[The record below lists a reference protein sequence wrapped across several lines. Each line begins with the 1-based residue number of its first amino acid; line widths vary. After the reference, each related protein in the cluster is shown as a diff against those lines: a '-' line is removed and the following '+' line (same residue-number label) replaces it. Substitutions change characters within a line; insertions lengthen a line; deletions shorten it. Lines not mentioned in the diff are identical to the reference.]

1 MKLSKIFSGVL
12 IIATFCLSVSHAF
25 ATYAISGA
33 LPALGTFLTG
43 MLYGT
48 FGAHAANFASL
59 GNFADSL
66 YEPFQARVRNGL
78 QAAEMR
84 ELDTMVLKYAMDN
97 QGFWEDRIDINSI
110 KKSIQRVVYAYQF
123 NRINTASGSGMTTFP
138 SGTLGTSVQLP
149 ITFVTFTQNFALY
162 NVSGLDNVFAKP
174 QMFDNTAKQAMRLL
188 RTSIRQWMTTNLYNN
203 RTTTLPYGLTG
214 IKNAN
219 WNSATDAYEIPS
231 GSQWAANIA
240 SVMQQASYGYSSY
253 DAFLDP
259 VLMPQYQYSAAQTAQ
274 NAINLSYQF
283 DKNQQV
289 NTPNMGGYFENLWP
303 DMNLGTTVPIES
315 GYTNGTALV
324 MPKNSFCF
332 IQWMPG
338 SYYMPGFA
346 KDFMGYTG
354 GYGTIGDNMYPGLE
368 YQIFA
373 WNNQYDSSGSY
384 GQAQGQQQNFQLG
397 ITLAFFVDYLSN
409 TGETPIYQF
418 ALTGA

>member
-1 MKLSKIFSGVL
+1 MKFPHILSITL
-12 IIATFCLSVSHAF
+12 LAATICLSISHAID
-25 ATYAISGA
+25 AYAISGTWPAIGA
-33 LPALGTFLTG
+33 LFAGLCFGNFGTHG
-43 MLYGT
+43 V
-48 FGAHAANFASL
+48 NIASL

-66 YEPFQARVRNGL
+66 YNPFQARVRNGL
-78 QAAEMR
+78 AAAELR
-84 ELDTMVLKYAMDN
+84 ELDTMVLKYALDN
-97 QGFWEDRIDINSI
+97 QYLWEDRIDINAI

-123 NRINTASGSGMTTFP
+123 NRITTASGSGMTTFP
-138 SGTLGTSVQLP
+138 SGSLGTTVQLP

-174 QMFDNTAKQAMRLL
+174 EMFDNSAKQAMRLL
-188 RTSIRQWMTTNLYNN
+188 RTSIRQWLTTNLYNN
-203 RTTTLPYGLTG
+203 RTTTLPLGLTG

-231 GSQWAANIA
+231 GSQWASNMA

-259 VLMPQYQYSAAQTAQ
+259 VLFPQYQYSANQTSQ

-283 DKNQQV
+283 DKNQQA

-409 TGETPIYQF
+409 TGESPIYQF